1 MSPPRFEK
9 PSAAL
14 EARFAAALP
23 DDGALEH
30 KRMFGYPAVFVHG
43 HYFAGLVDQRV
54 VVKLPDGLHE
64 RLPALRDAE
73 GFDPMGSGR
82 AMQSWFVV
90 PAKVAGEGG
99 TLKALLAAALP
110 LVAALPAKVKKG
122 AKAKKPTKAKAPPAK
137 ALTAKAKPKK
147 SRR

>member
-82 AMQSWFVV
+82 AI
-90 PAKVAGEGG
+90 GG
-99 TLKALLAAALP
+99 TTIGPVGQTVGPAPQPYQTGSPSCAFAAASASASACRARASASSARASASRVRTSL
-110 LVAALPAKVKKG
+110 
-122 AKAKKPTKAKAPPAK
+122 
-137 ALTAKAKPKK
+137 